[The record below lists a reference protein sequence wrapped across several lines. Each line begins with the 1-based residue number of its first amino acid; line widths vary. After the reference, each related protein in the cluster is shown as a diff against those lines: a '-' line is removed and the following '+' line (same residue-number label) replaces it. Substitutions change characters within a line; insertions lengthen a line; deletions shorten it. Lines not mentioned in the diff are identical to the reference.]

1 MGEEKR
7 RDPRVSVK
15 LKVKLVN
22 DSFDGEFYTVNVSR
36 GGVFIETKNPFTLG
50 DYFYLELFLT
60 ESEKI
65 SCNAKVV
72 WVSHYTEN
80 SSYLPGMGLKFENLS
95 LKDREK
101 IGCLLGEILR
111 REQEVDA
118 DMHYNLNERLVI
130 SSDDICE
137 TPAEVIAVLAGIG
150 IRDRVSL
157 TQEVLKNAGETLVK
171 NYNLYGDDLEIGD
184 AILVPYEGKLTN
196 PYIILVGAPSFYD
209 AFGEENLRNV
219 MLGVLKMAKD
229 QAFTSLAV
237 PAFSFLEVGYPIQ
250 SVAKIC
256 LGTAYGFLKKEIFP
270 RKIFFYC
277 NYNNI
282 QDFLVFEK
290 IKKEIFLD

>member
-1 MGEEKR
+1 MSGDKR
-7 RDPRVSVK
+7 RDPRVSVR
-15 LKVKLVN
+15 LKVKLIK
-22 DSFDGEFYTVNVSR
+22 DSFEGEFYTANVSR

-60 ESEKI
+60 EAEKI
-65 SCNAKVV
+65 TCDAKVV

-80 SSYLPGMGLKFENLS
+80 SAYLAGMGLKFENLS
-95 LKDREK
+95 LKDRER
-101 IGCLLGEILR
+101 IGSFLGEIIR
-111 REQEVDA
+111 KEQEVDA
-118 DMHYNLNERLVI
+118 DVYYNLEERIII
-130 SSDDICE
+130 SSEDICE
-137 TPAEVIAVLAGIG
+137 TAAQAIAVLAGIG
-150 IRDRVSL
+150 IRDKVSL

-184 AILVPYEGKLTN
+184 AILVPYEGKLKN
-196 PYIILVGAPSFYD
+196 PYIILVGSSSFYD
-209 AFGEENLRNV
+209 AYGEENLRNV

-229 QAFTSLAV
+229 QAFTSLAI

-250 SVAKIC
+250 NVAKIC

-290 IKKEIFLD
+290 VKKEIFLD